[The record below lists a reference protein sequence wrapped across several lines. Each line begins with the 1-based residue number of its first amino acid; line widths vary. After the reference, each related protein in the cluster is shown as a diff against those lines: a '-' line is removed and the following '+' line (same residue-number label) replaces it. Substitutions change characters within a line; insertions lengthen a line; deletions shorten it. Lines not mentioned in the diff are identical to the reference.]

1 MSQRGTSVLEMVI
14 ALALALMLLSGVG
27 AALGRMGQSLQVQT
41 GRLEQLEVLRIGRDR
56 VGRSMQTGGVRAD
69 GPPSD
74 GLTLRAFRGSATWCG
89 DGWIET
95 GIRLPDPARDSLWWI
110 TSSGEERVL
119 AFHSREPGGCGGAG
133 YQWTGG
139 PAATPG
145 GEPAVSVP
153 ITGGVLRYFEQGR
166 LRVDDAI
173 RYGRLGHPAQP
184 LTPAILTSGSRLDRG
199 ENNVIEFQAWFG
211 GSGSVGRRWPAVPA
225 GSRR

>member
-27 AALGRMGQSLQVQT
+27 AALGRMGQSLQIQT

-56 VGRSMQTGGVRAD
+56 VSRSIHTGGVQPD
-69 GPPSD
+69 GPSSD

-95 GIRLPDPARDSLWWI
+95 GIRLPDPARDSVWW
-110 TSSGEERVL
+110 TAHTGEERVL
-119 AFHSREPGGCGGAG
+119 ALLSREPGGCEGAG

-139 PAATPG
+139 LGSTPVEAASG
-145 GEPAVSVP
+145 LLIA
-153 ITGGVLRYFEQGR
+153 GGVLRYFEQGR
-166 LRVDDAI
+166 LRVDDAV

-199 ENNVIEFQAWFG
+199 ADDMIEFQAWFG
-211 GSGSVGRRWPAVPA
+211 ESGPVVRRWPARPA
-225 GSRR
+225 GSR